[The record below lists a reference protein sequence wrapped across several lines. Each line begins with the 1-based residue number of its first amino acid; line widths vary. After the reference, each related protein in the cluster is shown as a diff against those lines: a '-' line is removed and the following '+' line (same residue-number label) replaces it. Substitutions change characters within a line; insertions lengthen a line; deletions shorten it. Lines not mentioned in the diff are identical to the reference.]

1 MSNTPTNTSV
11 EPRDMSFAFRKA
23 RETVLRMLSVI
34 EDPDSTTQET
44 RRACSTI
51 RAAIEVQDD
60 PNRYGVN
67 LGECELSA
75 MVANPSV
82 DRLAEELDSQ
92 EAAFAEK
99 LRQFMKARGVTQREL
114 ASRIGCTQ
122 PAISQM
128 LKRECRPQKKTI
140 LGLATALNVDPRDLW
155 PDLDVT
161 DILDTVAAVQQ
172 EQTMLETEA
181 EVFRRA
187 LERPAPETPAAP
199 LPKRKR

>member
-1 MSNTPTNTSV
+1 
-11 EPRDMSFAFRKA
+11 MSFAFRKA